1 MKHYIH
7 DSEYEFSEY
16 ANIREIR
23 SGRLHPDRTCGVPVE
38 GQGKLH
44 PAGEHEQPRQD
55 VGIAPVGQDHVRVM
69 AVEQLIEPGEKLRAV
84 VSLQTPLLSLHP
96 YE

>member
-1 MKHYIH
+1 
-7 DSEYEFSEY
+7 
-16 ANIREIR
+16 
-23 SGRLHPDRTCGVPVE
+23 
-38 GQGKLH
+38 
-44 PAGEHEQPRQD
+44 
-55 VGIAPVGQDHVRVM
+55 M